1 MNDLLIIFLALIVSI
16 PCAILGSQIG
26 LWLADNFSIR
36 KLIKKKKNK
45 IKYLA

>member
-1 MNDLLIIFLALIVSI
+1 MNDLLVIFLTLIISI

>member
-1 MNDLLIIFLALIVSI
+1 MDYLLVISLTLIISI